1 VQLGLENRKKA
12 IWAAALCV
20 LALLGLGYEILPF
33 FWGPSSTAGAST
45 PVVPAAAPSS
55 ARPASRSAAKVSKKV
70 APPDSLDPTLQL
82 QLLASSEQIKYNG
95 SGRNIF
101 VSQAETV
108 NIERPKTNG
117 TLDAQKAAAPPIY
130 TAPPVPQPERIP
142 LKFFGFANGPGE
154 PKRIFL
160 SKDQDVFIAG
170 EGEII
175 DRRYRVVRIT
185 PTSVDIEDLVVSGP
199 AQNIPLTQSPG

>member
-12 IWAAALCV
+12 IWAGVLGV
-20 LALLGLGYEILPF
+20 LALFGAGYEILPF
-33 FWGPSSTAGAST
+33 FWGSSAAGAST
-45 PVVPAAAPSS
+45 PATPVVAQPS
-55 ARPASRSAAKVSKKV
+55 ARPASRTAAKVSKKV
-70 APPDSLDPTLQL
+70 AQPDSLDPTLQL
-82 QLLASSEQIKYNG
+82 QLLATSEQTKYNG
-95 SGRNIF
+95 TGRNIF

-108 NIERPKTNG
+108 NIEQPKTNG
-117 TLDAQKAAAPPIY
+117 TVDHAQAAAVPVY
-130 TAPPVPQPERIP
+130 TAPQAPQPERIP
-142 LKFFGFANGPGE
+142 LKFFGFANGAGE
-154 PKRIFL
+154 TKRIFL

-175 DRRYRVVRIT
+175 DRRYKVIRIT